1 MFRKAEVLNPAKHK
15 LLRIAASD
23 SYRYAS
29 KLLTVPIVFS
39 EMADIAREYPLLFQK
54 NTDTPV
60 ALLGAE
66 AGVNAYVAADG
77 SWLATYKP
85 ARIAAYPFALVPIP
99 DKPTEMA
106 LVVDM
111 AAEQISTT
119 VGHALFEANG
129 KPTPALQAR
138 LDVLKKMKEQEAT
151 TARMV
156 RQIRA
161 AGLFVER
168 AIRISQ
174 TDSDD
179 RQITGLEFINE
190 KALNEMAHEDFAK
203 LRDGGV
209 LPLIYAHLLSMSN
222 LRHGVIAGKYVDKS
236 KPNSAVSMVDV
247 DSYLAKSPAAPAPTT
262 AAEDS
267 VDLSQYA
274 AEEDFDLEDV
284 ITEKKN
290 SDLP

>member
-1 MFRKAEVLNPAKHK
+1 MFRKAEALHPAKHK
-15 LLRIAASD
+15 SLRIAAID
-23 SYRYAS
+23 GYGFAS
-29 KLLTVPIVFS
+29 KTLTVPIVFS

-60 ALLGAE
+60 ALMGAK

-77 SWLATYKP
+77 RWLATYKP
-85 ARIAAYPFALVPIP
+85 ARIATYPFALVPIP
-99 DKPTEMA
+99 DKPAEMA

-111 AAEQISTT
+111 AADQIGPSI
-119 VGHALFEANG
+119 GDALFDTNG
-129 KPTPALQAR
+129 QPSPALKAR

-161 AGLFVER
+161 AGLLVER
-168 AIRISQ
+168 AIRVSQ
-174 TDSDD
+174 KDDKD

-190 KALNEMAHEDFAK
+190 KALNTMAHEDFAK

-222 LRHGVIAGKYVDKS
+222 LRQGPIAGTLGHAGNKMPEMTDQI
-236 KPNSAVSMVDV
+236 DV
-247 DSYLAKSPAAPAPTT
+247 DGILQRHKSSLPEQDLAPTQDGNVVNI
-262 AAEDS
+262 AADTG
-267 VDLSQYA
+267 
-274 AEEDFDLEDV
+274 DFDLSAFV
-284 ITEKKN
+284 KPEK
-290 SDLP
+290 SD